1 MSAGKEVVTVNV
13 RQNVTL
19 RWTYEISAGESYAI
33 LWGTSNEGTSIRDVL
48 LKKKSAQ
55 ATAEPV
61 KTIPVKYA
69 GRVKITHQASLFI
82 ARVDLS
88 DEGFYICQLNGAFVT
103 LRKKIK
109 LTVIGECGIVIFLYF
124 FGRAKQRGFR

>member
-1 MSAGKEVVTVNV
+1 MVSVNV

-33 LWGTSNEGTSIRDVL
+33 LWGTSSEGTSIRDIL
-48 LKKKSAQ
+48 LKKESAQ

-61 KTIPVKYA
+61 ETIPVKYA
-69 GRVKITHQASLFI
+69 GRVKIIHQASLFI

-88 DEGFYICQLNGAFVT
+88 DEGFYICQINGAFVT
-103 LRKKIK
+103 LRKKIN
-109 LTVIGECGIVIFLYF
+109 LTVIGECEIVIFLHF
-124 FGRAKQRGFR
+124 CGRTKERGLR